1 MTTSQTIKPL
11 KAAGWLAGWLVVSAL
26 SVYSRVLQIIILL
39 LLLSLVL
46 LQDHFSDH
54 QGVEGSRL

>member
-1 MTTSQTIKPL
+1 MTTSQTIKQL

-26 SVYSRVLQIIILL
+26 SVYSRVLQIITLL

-46 LQDHFSDH
+46 LQDHFPDP